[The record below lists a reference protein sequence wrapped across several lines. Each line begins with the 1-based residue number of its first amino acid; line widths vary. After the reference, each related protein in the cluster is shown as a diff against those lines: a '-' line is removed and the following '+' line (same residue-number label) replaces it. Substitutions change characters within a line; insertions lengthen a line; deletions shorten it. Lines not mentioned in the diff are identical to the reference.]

1 MVVNYICQL
10 YASRFCGLQHSFE
23 NDITEIDEYGE
34 KEAVRTAGQKDFDNF

>member
-10 YASRFCGLQHSFE
+10 YASRFCGLQYSFE
-23 NDITEIDEYGE
+23 NDITEIDKYGE